1 MMYMDDIYRIADQ
14 ICRTDLNVLLTG
26 EAGTGKRSLAR
37 YIYDNS
43 GSAGHLKMVNCGVL
57 GDEQIEREMFG
68 DEWYRLSPGTWFLDE
83 IDKLKPEFQERV
95 LKRLR
100 SGTKTRI
107 ISATSSDLAQKVKDG
122 AFDKDL
128 YSRLST
134 VNLMLPSLKDMRKDI
149 GPLVERY
156 LDHYNR
162 KWKTDKRCDDEAMKV
177 ITEYSWPGNLREM
190 ESVIEHMVI
199 FASGKYIGRE
209 DIPWVKEKRDDH
221 SRI

>member
-1 MMYMDDIYRIADQ
+1 
-14 ICRTDLNVLLTG
+14 
-26 EAGTGKRSLAR
+26 
-37 YIYDNS
+37 
-43 GSAGHLKMVNCGVL
+43 MVNCVVL
-57 GDEQIEREMFG
+57 SDEQIECEMFG
-68 DEWYRLSPGTWFLDE
+68 DEWYRLAPGTWFLDE

-95 LKRLR
+95 LKRLS

-107 ISATSSDLAQKVKDG
+107 ISATSSDLAQKVKNG
-122 AFDKDL
+122 VFDRDL

-156 LDHYNR
+156 LDLYNR

-177 ITEYSWPGNLREM
+177 IAEYSWPGNLREM

-199 FASGKYIGRE
+199 FAPGRYIGRD
-209 DIPWVKEKRDDH
+209 DIPGMKNKRDDN